1 MTSDLMLRNELAL
14 RLREQRRIT
23 LAGARLI
30 RIGSACV
37 FLLLEGR
44 REGSGCSMVEVYGCE
59 DVHELAVDY
68 V

>member
-1 MTSDLMLRNELAL
+1 MISDLMLRFQVEGLAF
-14 RLREQRRIT
+14 RLREQRSIT
-23 LAGARLI
+23 LACARLI

-37 FLLLEGR
+37 FLLR
-44 REGSGCSMVEVYGCE
+44 REGSGCSIEVYGCK